1 MSKPAV
7 VQLSWRALTIRERQL
22 GDEHS
27 ETAESLN
34 TLAMLLREQGK
45 YEEARPLFERVLA
58 IREKGLRPEHP

>member
-7 VQLSWRALTIRERQL
+7 VQLSWRALTIREKQL

-45 YEEARPLFERVLA
+45 YEEARPLFERALA

>member
-7 VQLSWRALTIRERQL
+7 VQLIWRALTIREKQL

-45 YEEARPLFERVLA
+45 YEEARPLFERALA